1 MPHDTRGHLSSVQV
15 QALREHLLERLL
27 WRGIELDRL
36 MAVLRD
42 RACPAAER
50 EALYAEITRAEEH
63 ICQLQQAI
71 EAMRTGDYGRC
82 HRCGGPIAFRRLKVR
97 PLARLC
103 PRCPHDAAGHRDAA
117 ARTPPGDA
125 GRPAL

>member
-1 MPHDTRGHLSSVQV
+1 MPHDTGGHLSSVQV

-42 RACPAAER
+42 RARPADER

-63 ICQLQQAI
+63 ICQVQQAI
-71 EAMRTGDYGRC
+71 EAMRAGDYG
-82 HRCGGPIAFRRLKVR
+82 RCGGPIAFRHLKVR

-103 PRCPHDAAGHRDAA
+103 PRCPHDAAGRPDAA
-117 ARTPPGDA
+117 AQAPPGDA
-125 GRPAL
+125 GRPAR

>member
-1 MPHDTRGHLSSVQV
+1 MPPDTRGHLSSVQV

-42 RACPAAER
+42 RARPAAER

-63 ICQLQQAI
+63 ICRLQQAI
-71 EAMRTGDYGRC
+71 EAMRAGDYGRC
-82 HRCGGPIAFRRLKVR
+82 RRCDAPIAYGLLKVR

-103 PRCPHDAAGHRDAA
+103 PRCPQDAA
-117 ARTPPGDA
+117 APTPPGDA
-125 GRPAL
+125 GRPEP